1 MDIKG
6 FYPSITEDILENAI
20 TFAKTFISIT
30 DPDLRTIKHCRRS
43 VLFSKEEFRKKTST
57 TSCFD
62 VTTGNYDG
70 AEISELADVYILSHP
85 EAIINKNE
93 MGLFHYD
100 GLLILQCAKGQKMDK
115 TRKNVIEI
123 FKNIEF
129 KIDIVTN
136 LKKLNFLDVTCNLTN
151 GTFRL

>member
-1 MDIKG
+1 MTVPKYPNLPMST
-6 FYPSITEDILENAI
+6 FYH
-20 TFAKTFISIT
+20 TF
-30 DPDLRTIKHCRRS
+30 
-43 VLFSKEEFRKKTST
+43 
-57 TSCFD
+57 
-62 VTTGNYDG
+62 
-70 AEISELADVYILSHP
+70 

-115 TRKNVIEI
+115 TRKNVTEI

-129 KIDIVTN
+129 KTDIVTN